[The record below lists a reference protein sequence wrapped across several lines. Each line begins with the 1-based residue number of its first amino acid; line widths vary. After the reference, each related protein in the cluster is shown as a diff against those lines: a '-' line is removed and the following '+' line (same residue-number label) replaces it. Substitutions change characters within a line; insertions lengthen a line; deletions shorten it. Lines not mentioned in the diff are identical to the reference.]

1 MAIARTY
8 GTLVRHDGRWVM
20 DGVDP
25 HVCIRLKHL
34 FPRISKVQ
42 PPPYEFPDDPATA
55 ADLDWFTVR
64 YPLTISGNDLAALQ
78 GRRMLFENNR
88 AEVERI
94 FAPNYVPPALPG
106 VRDGQALR
114 PYQHQLVDMVR
125 LSRRLLCADEGGLGK
140 TYEAAGMF
148 LLSGALPAVAVCY
161 PHLQGQWKE
170 KIEEFTTLKCHL
182 VKTLK
187 PYALPDSADVIVFR
201 WSQLRGWSDVWSVLQ
216 PKSVAFDEVQ
226 ELRTGLASDRGG
238 SSKRLIDDCDP
249 ITLGL
254 TATPI
259 YNWGTEIWNIYNII
273 KPELLGPFGDFVRE
287 WCGDSKG
294 IKDPK
299 ALGTFLR
306 EQHAFIRRTRRD
318 VGQQLPAVSRI
329 VENIDFDEDEMH
341 SVDDLA
347 HRLALRATT
356 GEFVERGQA
365 VRELDMR
372 VRQATGVAKAKT
384 VARFVRIIVE
394 SGERVIVYGW
404 HREVYEIWQDE
415 LKDLEP
421 CMYTGSES
429 PAQKERERQR
439 FIEGKPKPIFIS
451 LRAGAGLDGLQ
462 HYCSVAVFGELDW
475 SPSVHQQCIWRIDRE
490 GQKFPVSAIFLVTD
504 EGSDPPMMEVLG
516 LKASEASQITDP
528 HLGVVVVDVDDSKL
542 QGLVQKYLAN
552 PLAKRAAVPA

>member
-1 MAIARTY
+1 
-8 GTLVRHDGRWVM
+8 
-20 DGVDP
+20 
-25 HVCIRLKHL
+25 
-34 FPRISKVQ
+34 
-42 PPPYEFPDDPATA
+42 
-55 ADLDWFTVR
+55 
-64 YPLTISGNDLAALQ
+64 
-78 GRRMLFENNR
+78 
-88 AEVERI
+88 
-94 FAPNYVPPALPG
+94 
-106 VRDGQALR
+106 
-114 PYQHQLVDMVR
+114 
-125 LSRRLLCADEGGLGK
+125 
-140 TYEAAGMF
+140 
-148 LLSGALPAVAVCY
+148 
-161 PHLQGQWKE
+161 
-170 KIEEFTTLKCHL
+170 
-182 VKTLK
+182 
-187 PYALPDSADVIVFR
+187 
-201 WSQLRGWSDVWSVLQ
+201 
-216 PKSVAFDEVQ
+216 
-226 ELRTGLASDRGG
+226 
-238 SSKRLIDDCDP
+238 
-249 ITLGL
+249 
-254 TATPI
+254 
-259 YNWGTEIWNIYNII
+259 
-273 KPELLGPFGDFVRE
+273 
-287 WCGDSKG
+287 
-294 IKDPK
+294 
-299 ALGTFLR
+299 
-306 EQHAFIRRTRRD
+306 
-318 VGQQLPAVSRI
+318 
-329 VENIDFDEDEMH
+329 
-341 SVDDLA
+341 
-347 HRLALRATT
+347 LRATT